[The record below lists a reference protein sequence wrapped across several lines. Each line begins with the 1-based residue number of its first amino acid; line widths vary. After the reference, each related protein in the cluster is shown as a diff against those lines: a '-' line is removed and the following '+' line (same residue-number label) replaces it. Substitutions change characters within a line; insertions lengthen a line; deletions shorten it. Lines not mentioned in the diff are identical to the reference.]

1 MMERFQNNPDYPED
15 LFLTGD
21 EAAARADANTMLVVV
36 DVNRPSI
43 TEAPELLKMVKTIMV
58 LDHHRQSSEII
69 ENAVL
74 SYVEPYASSTCE
86 MVSEILLTGEPVIRF
101 AGEPIRSKIAKMK
114 SNSILKMNTSC
125 RPKTFAQ
132 LVLSIK

>member
-1 MMERFQNNPDYPED
+1 M
-15 LFLTGD
+15 
-21 EAAARADANTMLVVV
+21 
-36 DVNRPSI
+36 NRPSI

-86 MVSEILLTGEPVIRF
+86 MVSEILQYVGDGIKMRSVEADAMYAGIVIDTN
-101 AGEPIRSKIAKMK
+101 
-114 SNSILKMNTSC
+114 NS
-125 RPKTFAQ
+125 
-132 LVLSIK
+132 